1 MVPNTPFI
9 FAALVL
15 DGLAG
20 LSGALLSERWL
31 IRHHAALIGFA
42 AGAILGA
49 VFLDVLP
56 ESVADIGPSALAWSF
71 SGFVALAVAEWLM
84 GGHHHKHGV
93 ESASLP
99 ASLLISDALHNIGD
113 GAAVAAAFVVS
124 AKVGVAVAV
133 AVIAHEIPQEIG
145 DYAVLRTA
153 HWPRAQALL
162 ALAGVQFTA
171 FLGAI
176 AVLLAVQHVAR
187 VTAIILSIAAGTFL
201 YIGATD
207 LLPDVQS
214 GRTASARAERMLGF
228 VSGIIL
234 IVVVSVLVTGE
245 S

>member
-1 MVPNTPFI
+1 MSFI

-20 LSGALLSERWL
+20 LSGALLSDRWL
-31 IRHHAALIGFA
+31 IKHQAGLIGFA
-42 AGAILGA
+42 AGAILAA

-56 ESVADIGPSALAWSF
+56 EAVSEIGTKAFVWSF
-71 SGFVALAVAEWLM
+71 GGFVALAISEWLL
-84 GGHHHKHGV
+84 GHHHHEPGL
-93 ESASLP
+93 ASPTLP
-99 ASLLISDALHNIGD
+99 ASLLISDALHNIAD

-124 AKVGVAVAV
+124 TKLGVTVAL

-145 DYAVLRTA
+145 DYAVLRA
-153 HWPRAQALL
+153 ARWPRGKALL

-171 FLGAI
+171 FLGAV
-176 AVLLAVQHVAR
+176 AVLLAAHEVGQ

-214 GRTASARAERMLGF
+214 GKTMSNRAERMLGF
-228 VSGIIL
+228 VSGIFL
-234 IVVVSVLVTGE
+234 MAVVVY
-245 S
+245 